1 MSGLGQRDHSETHRQ
16 GLPGRQRPEPGSEPR
31 HGPGAGHPGPGG
43 RLRGMIHQTLQFWP
57 QYNTILMKGRDNMDS
72 KKPTGENRVKFDDTQ
87 TVPLAYHE
95 MCMTRNHKTVLRL
108 FICWALS
115 VVLVV
120 GIFAYMWL
128 QYDYVSSTEYSG
140 VYNIT

>member
-1 MSGLGQRDHSETHRQ
+1 
-16 GLPGRQRPEPGSEPR
+16 
-31 HGPGAGHPGPGG
+31 
-43 RLRGMIHQTLQFWP
+43 MIHQPLQFWP
-57 QYNTILMKGRDNMDS
+57 QYNTIPMKGRDNMDS

-87 TVPLAYHE
+87 TVRLAYHE

-108 FICWALS
+108 LICWAGS

-120 GIFAYMWL
+120 GIFEYMWP

-140 VYNIT
+140 VYNITDSQGNVVSSDLTPEDVIRIMEDLSNGNS